1 MKLPSENPTHVTEC
15 LKSLGL
21 TKYESRVYVALLKVA
36 SATAS
41 EIHEISGVPRA
52 SVYTVIDQL
61 LDKGLVSVSQSA
73 PKRFAAFS
81 PEDAITKLMTHIEMD
96 AKYATDTL
104 SLIYRER
111 MSPGPGSEE
120 LIWNIYGIENIRKK
134 LNDLISSAKHGIRII
149 AHPQILSPD
158 VKQKLTTM
166 ANQLS
171 VEIITP
177 HWTGDIPEKMSV
189 YVIQHPEIPKE
200 LDKAKDMMAG
210 GVCIIDGRYVMVI
223 VGVGD
228 EDAVALFSE
237 SEGFVRFFVRY
248 YSLIFDWAK
257 KLDK

>member
-1 MKLPSENPTHVTEC
+1 MKLPSEDPVRITEC

-21 TKYESRVYVALLKVA
+21 TKYEARVYIALLKVA

-61 LDKGLVSVSQSA
+61 LDKELVSVSQSA
-73 PKRFAAFS
+73 PKRFAAYS
-81 PEDAITKLMTHIEMD
+81 PEDAITKLMDHIEMD
-96 AKYATDTL
+96 AKYARDTL

-111 MSPGPGSEE
+111 LSPGRESEE
-120 LIWNIYGIENIRKK
+120 LIWNIYGIDTIKKK
-134 LNDLISSAKHGIRII
+134 LTDLISSAKNGIRII

-166 ANQLS
+166 ADHLG
-171 VEIITP
+171 VDIITP
-177 HWTGDIPEKMSV
+177 DWTGIIPEKMNV
-189 YVIQHPEIPKE
+189 YVLQHPEIPKE
-200 LDKAKDMMAG
+200 LDKAKEMMAG
-210 GVCIIDGRYVMVI
+210 GVCIIDGRCVMVI
-223 VGVGD
+223 VGVGE

-248 YSLIFDWAK
+248 YTLIFDWAK
-257 KLDK
+257 KTG